1 MKLVHSPERSFNI
14 VIYGIQECAKCTIRN
29 LRQQSDLAN
38 AVQVLSKAIESVSS
52 QSIRDCY
59 HLGKYTQSDH
69 PRPLVAVLNKTA
81 DVSEIL
87 TNRGNLRRPYYVKP
101 DMNPEERAV
110 ESLLLKEIWSLITSC
125 MGRKDIFISKNR
137 IYINPL
143 PTKANCFR
151 KQESMYKVLTPN
163 IKPPI

>member
-1 MKLVHSPERSFNI
+1 VHH
-14 VIYGIQECAKCTIRN
+14 
-29 LRQQSDLAN
+29 
-38 AVQVLSKAIESVSS
+38 SVNS

-101 DMNPEERAV
+101 DMNPEE
-110 ESLLLKEIWSLITSC
+110 ELLNPSYLKRY
-125 MGRKDIFISKNR
+125 G
-137 IYINPL
+137 PL
-143 PTKANCFR
+143 LPLA
-151 KQESMYKVLTPN
+151 
-163 IKPPI
+163 